1 MKTWTDKKGNERKA
15 ISSHIRVSPT
25 WNEEGTNYEGLSTQ
39 FHKNEAIVEETGTK
53 VEIPSLG
60 NNLNIDNEL
69 LALASEEFQ
78 ANTQKLAEAL
88 AFFYD
93 RDIALDPV
101 KPVEEPLIEEPIE
114 ED

>member
-25 WNEEGTNYEGLSTQ
+25 WNEDGSEYQGLSIQ
-39 FHKNEAIVEETGTK
+39 FHKNEAIIEETGTK
-53 VEIPSLG
+53 IEIPNLG

-78 ANTQKLAEAL
+78 ANTQKLSEAL
-88 AFFYD
+88 AYFYD
-93 RDIALDPV
+93 RDTALDPV
-101 KPVEEPLIEEPIE
+101 LPVEEA
-114 ED
+114 